1 METTRE
7 FLPLRTE
14 GLTKRFGRLTA
25 VDRVSL
31 EVGTG
36 ERLAIFGRNG
46 AGKTTFLRLLI
57 GLARPDSGRV
67 MFGAH
72 LLSHHR
78 PEIHQG
84 VGFLSH
90 SSLLY
95 PDLSVWENLSF
106 AARLFGVE
114 AASDRIENS
123 LGRVG
128 MFEWRREKVRHL
140 SAGMERR
147 VAVAR
152 ALLHQPSILVLDEP
166 FAGLDGV
173 SIGLL
178 QEILESHRNSG
189 GTILLTTHRREE
201 GVRDTTRVVIFDRGR
216 IVYDATRDQETFA
229 ALDETYERYVEGKS

>member
-1 METTRE
+1 MDPTSQ

-25 VDRVSL
+25 VDGVSL
-31 EVGTG
+31 EVGAG

-46 AGKTTFLRLLI
+46 AGKTTFLRLLV
-57 GLARPDSGRV
+57 GLARPDRGQV
-67 MFGAH
+67 TFGAH
-72 LLSHHR
+72 VLSHHR

-84 VGFLSH
+84 IGFLSH
-90 SSLLY
+90 NSLLY
-95 PDLSVWENLSF
+95 ADLSVWENLSF

-114 AASDRIENS
+114 ASSDRIEHS

-166 FAGLDGV
+166 FAGLDGA
-173 SIGLL
+173 SIRLL
-178 QEILESHRNSG
+178 QGILENHRSGG

-201 GVRDTTRVVIFDRGR
+201 GVRDTTRVIIFDRGR
-216 IVYDATRDQETFA
+216 IAYDAARDQETFA
-229 ALDETYERYVEGKS
+229 DLNENYGRYVEGKP